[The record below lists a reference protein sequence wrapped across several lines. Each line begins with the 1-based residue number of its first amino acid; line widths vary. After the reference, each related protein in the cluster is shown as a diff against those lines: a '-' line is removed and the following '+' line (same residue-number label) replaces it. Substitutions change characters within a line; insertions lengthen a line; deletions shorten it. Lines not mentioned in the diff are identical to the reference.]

1 MEDKIDYFCG
11 RKKMFLMKRQKTVS
25 YWQFVLL
32 AHLSALLAFA
42 IIRGIQIAYCSV
54 ALKDNTP
61 FSEYLECFGRGLVY
75 DNHCS
80 LLALCA
86 WCAEYHRKGVE
97 IGI

>member
-1 MEDKIDYFCG
+1 MFIFATTKIL
-11 RKKMFLMKRQKTVS
+11 LMKKQKTIN
-25 YWQFVLL
+25 YWQYLL
-32 AHLSALLAFA
+32 LTHLSALLAFA

-80 LLALCA
+80 LLALIPVTLVL
-86 WCAEYHRKGVE
+86 GVQSI
-97 IGI
+97 IGKESK